1 MQSLGHPLVA
11 DDRYLPKDQAV
22 ADCQWCPRNFLCE
35 VRSDWFDTCGPYRAP
50 ERRRYARLSVEN
62 PLPQLFQDILE
73 KKLVPRR
80 AAWRGVGQVLVQK
93 LDPHCDLYQ
102 APGDLLLSLN
112 AQGCQYW
119 HLGDEQLMADHPKD
133 LEYRKKVM
141 RAWIGCDMGV

>member
-1 MQSLGHPLVA
+1 MA

-80 AAWRGVGQVLVQK
+80 SEGRGVGQVLVQK

-102 APGDLLLSLN
+102 APGNLLLPLN
-112 AQGCQYW
+112 A
-119 HLGDEQLMADHPKD
+119 
-133 LEYRKKVM
+133 
-141 RAWIGCDMGV
+141 RAASTGTWGMSSSWRTIPRTWSTGRRSCAPGSAAIWAFE